1 VIAVGSSDT
10 EQVTAHDDDVELDLT
25 YAEALDELDGILA
38 ELEATTVDVDVLADR
53 VARGAVL
60 VRYCRQRLQVV
71 QSDVEQVVETLL
83 DTDGTDGSNAEP
95 SAS

>member
-1 VIAVGSSDT
+1 LGTDPATLAPMTVEGDEI
-10 EQVTAHDDDVELDLT
+10 ELDLT
-25 YAEALDELDGILA
+25 YAEALDELDTILA

-71 QSDVEQVVETLL
+71 RSDVEEVVDTLL
-83 DTDGTDGSNAEP
+83 DPTDPDDEP
-95 SAS
+95 PAG

>member
-1 VIAVGSSDT
+1 MMTVEGDEI
-10 EQVTAHDDDVELDLT
+10 ELDLT

-38 ELEATTVDVDVLADR
+38 ELEATTVDVDVLAER

-71 QSDVEQVVETLL
+71 RTDVEEVVETML
-83 DTDGTDGSNAEP
+83 DDPANGSTASAES
-95 SAS
+95 SAG

>member
-1 VIAVGSSDT
+1 MPTDPATLAMMTVEGDEI
-10 EQVTAHDDDVELDLT
+10 ELDLT

-38 ELEATTVDVDVLADR
+38 ELEATTVDVDVLAER

-71 QSDVEQVVETLL
+71 RTDVEEVVETML
-83 DTDGTDGSNAEP
+83 DEPANGSTLHC
-95 SAS
+95 